1 MKAKKSTREVL
12 EHHQEA
18 LKQSDINEVMSD
30 YALGAV
36 LFTKDGTLKGSE
48 AIRHMFETFIAE
60 FAKPGTTLNRKQ
72 QLVDGD
78 YAYVVWTAET
88 MDNVYEMGTD
98 TFVIRQS
105 KIVAQS
111 FTAKVTPKS

>member
-1 MKAKKSTREVL
+1 MKAKKSPKEVL
-12 EHHQEA
+12 EHHQKA
-18 LKQSDINEVMSD
+18 LKQGDIDEVMSD
-30 YALGAV
+30 YASGAV
-36 LFTKDGTLKGSE
+36 LFTKDAALKGSD
-48 AIRHMFETFIAE
+48 AIRHMFETFLAE

-72 QLVDGD
+72 QLVDGN

-88 MDNVYEMGTD
+88 THNVYEMGTD
-98 TFVIRQS
+98 TFVIREG

>member
-1 MKAKKSTREVL
+1 MKVIKSTKEVL
-12 EHHQEA
+12 EHHQKS

-30 YALGAV
+30 YAPGAV
-36 LFTKDGTLKGSE
+36 LFTKDEMLKGSE
-48 AIRHMFETFIAE
+48 AIRDLFETFIAE

-78 YAYVVWTAET
+78 YAYVVWAAET
-88 MDNVYEMGTD
+88 TDNVYEMGTD
-98 TFVIRQS
+98 TFVIREG

-111 FTAKVTPKS
+111 FTAKVTPKT

>member
-1 MKAKKSTREVL
+1 MKSTKEIL
-12 EHHQEA
+12 ENHQKA
-18 LKQSDINEVMSD
+18 LKRGEIYEVMSD
-30 YALGAV
+30 YAPGAV
-36 LFTKDGTLKGSE
+36 LFTKDGMLKGSD
-48 AIRHMFETFIAE
+48 AIRHLFETFIAE

-72 QLVDGD
+72 ALVDGD

-88 MDNVYEMGTD
+88 TDNVYEMATD
-98 TFVIRQS
+98 TFVVMDG

>member
-1 MKAKKSTREVL
+1 MKSTKEVL
-12 EHHQEA
+12 EHHQKA
-18 LKQSDINEVMSD
+18 LKQGDINEVMSD
-30 YALGAV
+30 YAPGAV
-36 LFTKDGTLKGSE
+36 LFTKDGTLNGSG
-48 AIRHMFETFIAE
+48 AIRHMFEMFIAE
-60 FAKPGTTLNRKQ
+60 FAKLGTTLNRKQ

-88 MDNVYEMGTD
+88 TDNVYEMGTD
-98 TFVIRQS
+98 TFVIKEG

>member
-1 MKAKKSTREVL
+1 MKSTKEVL

-18 LKQSDINEVMSD
+18 LKQSDINGVMSD
-30 YALGAV
+30 YAPDAV
-36 LFTKDGTLKGSE
+36 LFTKDGILKGSE
-48 AIRHMFETFIAE
+48 AIRHLFEMFIVE

-88 MDNVYEMGTD
+88 TDNVYEMATD
-98 TFVIRQS
+98 TFVMS
-105 KIVAQS
+105 EGKIVAQS
-111 FTAKVTPKS
+111 FSAKVTPKS

>member
-1 MKAKKSTREVL
+1 MKVIKSTKEVL

-18 LKQSDINEVMSD
+18 LKQSDINGVMSD
-30 YALGAV
+30 YAPGAV
-36 LFTKDGTLKGSE
+36 LFTKDRILKGSE
-48 AIRHMFETFIAE
+48 AIRYLFETFIAE

-98 TFVIRQS
+98 TFVIRES